1 MSGFS
6 NSNLSGTGIFLYFN
20 QDNYTLSPSHQPI
33 QTNLHRKLKYS
44 LCLIISNE
52 TSLHLQ
58 QLKRATYN
66 MLWFIERNPCFHIYR
81 NVSDCYRWKH
91 TRYSVYEV
99 NVMLR
104 ERFGLGHRIRPHEWS
119 QKPPAYQMTGNRDVK
134 ILSMSTERGDT
145 ISPSISPIQIQ
156 IWTWNIIILT
166 ESRNRWLHFC
176 H

>member
-1 MSGFS
+1 MPRQEVSFTCSRFS
-6 NSNLSGTGIFLYFN
+6 LSFYFFLIPISYSDLVYITNWCCERILEFEPIWYTGIFLYFN

-104 ERFGLGHRIRPHEWS
+104 ERFGLGHRS
-119 QKPPAYQMTGNRDVK
+119 SPARVITK
-134 ILSMSTERGDT
+134 TSCLSDDR
-145 ISPSISPIQIQ
+145 
-156 IWTWNIIILT
+156 
-166 ESRNRWLHFC
+166 
-176 H
+176 

>member
-1 MSGFS
+1 MTRSFFYMFEFFLIFLFISYPYFLFRLGPYHKLVLWAEFS

-104 ERFGLGHRIRPHEWS
+104 ERFGLGHRSSPARVIT
-119 QKPPAYQMTGNRDVK
+119 KPSC
-134 ILSMSTERGDT
+134 LSDGR
-145 ISPSISPIQIQ
+145 
-156 IWTWNIIILT
+156 
-166 ESRNRWLHFC
+166 
-176 H
+176 

>member
-1 MSGFS
+1 MPRQEVSLTCSRFSLSFYLFLIPTWSISQIGAVSGFS

-104 ERFGLGHRIRPHEWS
+104 ERFGLGHRS
-119 QKPPAYQMTGNRDVK
+119 SPARVITK
-134 ILSMSTERGDT
+134 TSCLSDGR
-145 ISPSISPIQIQ
+145 
-156 IWTWNIIILT
+156 
-166 ESRNRWLHFC
+166 
-176 H
+176 